1 MIILFL
7 WVTLKYQNV
16 PVDSMTTLSLQ
27 EALKMPRVR
36 DENEIHM
43 MLREALRLKG
53 EWKRWLEDPEC
64 KADRKVFAE
73 AVRNYNALKGVCQSL
88 QWVLHHPA
96 VEDPLW

>member
-1 MIILFL
+1 MITPFL

-53 EWKRWLEDPEC
+53 EWRRWLEDPEC
-64 KADRKVFAE
+64 KADRKAFAE
-73 AVRNYNALKGVCQSL
+73 AIRNYNALKGVVQSL